1 MFKKFIRRP
10 VLSIVI
16 SLIIVFMGVLS
27 LVKLPVTQFPSISP
41 PKVNITA
48 EYPGANN
55 ELLIKSV
62 VIPLERGLNGVPGM
76 KYMTSDAGN
85 DGEASIQIVFDLG
98 TDPNVAAVN
107 VQNRVSSVVNKLPP
121 LVVREGVK
129 ITREEPNML
138 MYINLYSDDPKAD
151 QKFLFNYADI
161 NVMSELRRVSGVGFA
176 DILGTRE
183 YAMRIWLKPDRL
195 TAYNIS
201 ADEVMESLNQQSLE
215 ASPGKTGESSGKRS
229 QSFEYILKYSGR
241 FNNEKDYGNIILK
254 AKPGGEF
261 VRLKDVADI
270 EFGSSMYDIYST
282 LNGKPSAAITVK
294 QSYGSNAS
302 DVIKNVKTLMKDLE
316 KNNFPKGMHYDI
328 SYDVS
333 RFLDASMEK
342 VIHTLF
348 EAFILVAIVV
358 FLFLGD
364 WRSTLIPALAVPVS
378 LVGTFAVMSAFGI
391 TLNMISLFALVM
403 AIGVVVDDAIVVIE
417 AVHAKMEE
425 KGLSPLKATE
435 EAMHEISGAIIAITL
450 VMASVFI
457 PIAFMSGPVGVFYR
471 QFSITMASAIILSGV
486 VALTLTP
493 ALCALILR
501 NNHGKAKKR
510 TPITIFLDKFN
521 NLFTKGAGRYEK
533 MLNKTVKKKSITLP
547 LLLAFCACT
556 FFLSNSLP
564 SGFIPAE
571 DQGMIYAIIQTPPG
585 STLERTNQI
594 AKELLRE
601 SEDIDGVQSVS
612 SLAGYEILTEGT
624 GSNSGT
630 CLINLKSWEERKESA
645 AEIIEKLEEK
655 AKNIPGANIEFF
667 QPPSIPGYGAAGGFE
682 LRLLDKAGSGD
693 YHKMEQVSND
703 FVKELKKRPE
713 LGSAF
718 TFYSASFPQ
727 YMLKVDNDLAEQKGV
742 TIQSAMDNL
751 STLIGSNYETSFI
764 RFDRPYKVIVQAG
777 PQYRALPTD
786 LLKLYVK
793 NDKEQMVPYSDFM
806 RMEKVYGLSEITRHN
821 MYNSAEVSGTP
832 APGYSSGQ
840 AIKAIQEVADKTLP
854 RGFGI
859 DWAGISKDEVS
870 RGNEAVFIFLVC
882 LGFVYLILAAQYE
895 SFILPLPV
903 ILSLPTGIFGAFLCL
918 KLLGLE
924 NNIYAQVA
932 MVMLIGLLGKNAVLI
947 VEFAVQKKAE
957 EGIPVAQAA
966 IEGAAIRFR
975 PILMTSFAFI
985 AGLIPLVMATG
996 PGAVGNRTIGTAA
1009 AGGMLIGT
1017 IFGLMIIPGLYYIF
1031 GTIAEKSKLAKY
1043 EEENPLT
1050 EQTEPYQH
1058 DNKHEDL

>member
-16 SLIIVFMGVLS
+16 SLIIVFMGILS

-85 DGEASIQIVFDLG
+85 DGEASIQVVFDLG

-201 ADEVMESLNQQSLE
+201 ADEVMEALNEQSLE

-229 QSFEYILKYSGR
+229 QSFEYVLKYPGR
-241 FNNEKDYGNIILK
+241 FNNEKDYGNIILR
-254 AKPGGEF
+254 AKPDGESI
-261 VRLKDVADI
+261 RLKDVADI

-302 DVIKNVKTLMKDLE
+302 DVIKNVKALMADLE
-316 KNNFPKGMHYDI
+316 KNTFPKGMHYDI

-348 EAFILVAIVV
+348 EAFVLVAIVV

-378 LVGTFAVMSAFGI
+378 LIGTFAVMSAFGI

-425 KGLSPLKATE
+425 KNLSPLKATE

-471 QFSITMASAIILSGV
+471 QFSITMASSIILSGV

-493 ALCALILR
+493 ALCALILK
-501 NNHGKAKKR
+501 NNHGKAKKK

-521 NLFTKGAGRYEK
+521 NLFTKGAGKYEG
-533 MLNKTVKKKSITLP
+533 MLKKTVTKKGITLP

-594 AKELLRE
+594 ARELLKE
-601 SEDIDGVQSVS
+601 SEDVDGVKSVS

-727 YMLKVDNDLAEQKGV
+727 YMLRVDNDLAEQKGV
-742 TIQSAMDNL
+742 TIAKAMDNL

-793 NDKEQMVPYSDFM
+793 NDKDQMVPYSDFM
-806 RMEKVYGLSEITRHN
+806 HLEKVYGLSEITRHN

-840 AIKAIQEVADKTLP
+840 AIQAIQEVADKTLP

-882 LGFVYLILAAQYE
+882 LGFVYLILSAQYE

-957 EGIPVAQAA
+957 EGIPVAKAA

-985 AGLIPLVMATG
+985 AGLIPLVIATG
-996 PGAVGNRTIGTAA
+996 PGAIGNRTIGTAA

-1031 GTIAEKSKLAKY
+1031 GTIAEKSRLARY

-1050 EQTEPYQH
+1050 EQTEPYEH
-1058 DNKHEDL
+1058 DGKFED

>member
-16 SLIIVFMGVLS
+16 SLIIVFMGILS

-48 EYPGANN
+48 DYPGANN

-85 DGEASIQIVFDLG
+85 DGEASIQVVFDLG

-201 ADEVMESLNQQSLE
+201 ADEVMEALNDQSLE

-229 QSFEYILKYSGR
+229 QSFEYVLKYPGR
-241 FNNEKDYGNIILK
+241 FNNEKDYGNIILR
-254 AKPGGEF
+254 AKPDGESI
-261 VRLKDVADI
+261 RLKDVADI

-302 DVIKNVKTLMKDLE
+302 DVIKNVKTLMADLE
-316 KNNFPKGMHYDI
+316 KNTFPKGMHYDI

-364 WRSTLIPALAVPVS
+364 WRSTLIPTLAVPVS
-378 LVGTFAVMSAFGI
+378 LVGTFAIMSAFGI

-425 KGLSPLKATE
+425 KNLSPLKATE

-471 QFSITMASAIILSGV
+471 QFSITMASSIILSGV

-493 ALCALILR
+493 ALCALILK
-501 NNHGKAKKR
+501 NNHGKAKKK

-521 NLFTKGAGRYEK
+521 NLFTKGAGKYEGILK
-533 MLNKTVKKKSITLP
+533 KTVTKKGITLP
-547 LLLAFCACT
+547 LLLAFCACI

-594 AKELLRE
+594 ARELLKE
-601 SEDIDGVQSVS
+601 SEDVDGVKSVS

-630 CLINLKSWEERKESA
+630 CLINLKSWDERKESA

-727 YMLKVDNDLAEQKGV
+727 YMLRVDNDLAEQKGV
-742 TIQSAMDNL
+742 TIAKAMDNL

-793 NDKEQMVPYSDFM
+793 NDKDQMVPYSDFM
-806 RMEKVYGLSEITRHN
+806 HLEKVYGLSEITRHN

-840 AIKAIQEVADKTLP
+840 AIQAIQEVADKTLP

-882 LGFVYLILAAQYE
+882 LGFVYLILSAQYE

-957 EGIPVAQAA
+957 EGIPVAKAA

-985 AGLIPLVMATG
+985 AGLIPLVVATG
-996 PGAVGNRTIGTAA
+996 PGAIGNRTIGTAA

-1017 IFGLMIIPGLYYIF
+1017 VFGLMIIPGLYYIF
-1031 GTIAEKSKLAKY
+1031 GTIAEKSRLARY

-1050 EQTEPYQH
+1050 EQTEPYEH
-1058 DNKHEDL
+1058 DGKFED

>member
-16 SLIIVFMGVLS
+16 SLIIVFMGILS

-85 DGEASIQIVFDLG
+85 DGEASIQVVFDLG

-201 ADEVMESLNQQSLE
+201 ADEVMESLNDQSLE

-229 QSFEYILKYSGR
+229 QSFEYVLKYPGR
-241 FNNEKDYGNIILK
+241 FNNEKDYGNIILR
-254 AKPGGEF
+254 AKPDGESI
-261 VRLKDVADI
+261 RLKDVADI

-302 DVIKNVKTLMKDLE
+302 DVIKNVKALMADLE

-425 KGLSPLKATE
+425 KNLSPLKATE

-471 QFSITMASAIILSGV
+471 QFSITMASSIILSGV

-493 ALCALILR
+493 ALCALILK

-521 NLFTKGAGRYEK
+521 NLFTKGAGKYEG
-533 MLNKTVKKKSITLP
+533 MLKKTVTKKGITLP

-601 SEDIDGVQSVS
+601 SEDVDGVKSVS

-630 CLINLKSWEERKESA
+630 CLINLKSWDERKESA

-727 YMLKVDNDLAEQKGV
+727 YMLRVDNDLAEQKGV
-742 TIQSAMDNL
+742 TIAKAMDNL

-793 NDKEQMVPYSDFM
+793 NDKDQMVPYSDFM
-806 RMEKVYGLSEITRHN
+806 HLEKVYGLSEITRHN

-882 LGFVYLILAAQYE
+882 LGFVYLILSAQYE

-957 EGIPVAQAA
+957 EGILVAKAA

-975 PILMTSFAFI
+975 PILMTSFAFV
-985 AGLIPLVMATG
+985 AGLIPLVVATG
-996 PGAVGNRTIGTAA
+996 PGAIGNRTIGTAA

-1031 GTIAEKSKLAKY
+1031 GTIAEKSRLARY

-1050 EQTEPYQH
+1050 EQTEPYEH
-1058 DNKHEDL
+1058 DGKFED

>member
-16 SLIIVFMGVLS
+16 SLIIVFLGILS

-201 ADEVMESLNQQSLE
+201 ADEVMESLNEQSLE

-229 QSFEYILKYSGR
+229 QSFEYVLKYPGR

-254 AKPGGEF
+254 AKSDGES

-425 KGLSPLKATE
+425 KHLSPLKATE

-471 QFSITMASAIILSGV
+471 QFSITMASSIILSGI

-501 NNHGKAKKR
+501 NNHGKAKKK
-510 TPITIFLDKFN
+510 TPISIFLDKFN
-521 NLFTKGAGRYEK
+521 SIFTKGAGKYEK
-533 MLNKTVKKKSITLP
+533 MLNKTVTKKTITLP

-556 FFLSNSLP
+556 YFLSNSLP

-645 AEIIEKLEEK
+645 SEIIEKLEEK

-667 QPPSIPGYGAAGGFE
+667 QPPSVPGYGAAGGFE

-703 FVKELKKRPE
+703 FVKELKKRSE

-727 YMLKVDNDLAEQKGV
+727 YMLRIDNDLAEQKGV
-742 TIQSAMDNL
+742 TIEKAMDNL

-793 NDKEQMVPYSDFM
+793 NDKDQMVPYSDFM
-806 RMEKVYGLSEITRHN
+806 RLEKVYGLSEITRHN

-832 APGYSSGQ
+832 AAGYSSGQ

-882 LGFVYLILAAQYE
+882 LGFVYLILSAQYE

-903 ILSLPTGIFGAFLCL
+903 ILSLPVGIFGAFLCL

-957 EGIPVAQAA
+957 EGIPVAKAA

-975 PILMTSFAFI
+975 PILMTSFAFV
-985 AGLIPLVMATG
+985 AGLIPLVVATG

-1031 GTIAEKSKLAKY
+1031 GTIADKSRLAKY

-1050 EQTEPYQH
+1050 EQTEPYEH
-1058 DNKHEDL
+1058 DGKFED

>member
-16 SLIIVFMGVLS
+16 SLIIVFMGILS

-85 DGEASIQIVFDLG
+85 DGEASIQVVFDLG

-201 ADEVMESLNQQSLE
+201 ADEVMESLNEQSLE

-229 QSFEYILKYSGR
+229 QSFEYVLKYPGR
-241 FNNEKDYGNIILK
+241 FNNEKDYGNIILR
-254 AKPGGEF
+254 AKPDGESI
-261 VRLKDVADI
+261 RLKDVADI

-302 DVIKNVKTLMKDLE
+302 DVIKNVKALMADLE
-316 KNNFPKGMHYDI
+316 KNTFPKGMHYDI

-425 KGLSPLKATE
+425 KNLSPLKATE

-471 QFSITMASAIILSGV
+471 QFSITMASSIILSGV

-493 ALCALILR
+493 ALCALILK
-501 NNHGKAKKR
+501 NNHGKAKKK

-521 NLFTKGAGRYEK
+521 NLFTKGAGKYEG
-533 MLNKTVKKKSITLP
+533 MLKKTVTKKGITLP

-601 SEDIDGVQSVS
+601 SEDVDGVKSVS

-630 CLINLKSWEERKESA
+630 CLINLKSWDERKESA

-727 YMLKVDNDLAEQKGV
+727 YMLRVDNDLAEQKGV
-742 TIQSAMDNL
+742 TIAKAMDNL

-793 NDKEQMVPYSDFM
+793 NDKDQMVPYSDFM
-806 RMEKVYGLSEITRHN
+806 HLEKVYGLSEITRHN

-957 EGIPVAQAA
+957 EGISVAKAA

-985 AGLIPLVMATG
+985 AGLIPLVVATG
-996 PGAVGNRTIGTAA
+996 PGAIGNRTIGTAA

-1017 IFGLMIIPGLYYIF
+1017 VFGLMIIPGLYYIF
-1031 GTIAEKSKLAKY
+1031 GTIADKSRLARY

-1050 EQTEPYQH
+1050 EQTEPYEH
-1058 DNKHEDL
+1058 DGKFED

>member
-16 SLIIVFMGVLS
+16 SLIIVFMGILS

-201 ADEVMESLNQQSLE
+201 ADEVMESLNEQSLE

-229 QSFEYILKYSGR
+229 QSFEYVLKYPGR

-254 AKPGGEF
+254 AKPNGES

-302 DVIKNVKTLMKDLE
+302 DVIKNVKALMKDLE

-425 KGLSPLKATE
+425 KHLSPLKATE

-471 QFSITMASAIILSGV
+471 QFSITMASSIILSGV

-501 NNHGKAKKR
+501 NNHGKPKKK

-521 NLFTKGAGRYEK
+521 NIFTKGAGKYEK
-533 MLNKTVKKKSITLP
+533 LLNKTVTKKTITLP

-594 AKELLRE
+594 ARELLRE

-667 QPPSIPGYGAAGGFE
+667 QPPSVPGYGAAGGFE

-727 YMLKVDNDLAEQKGV
+727 YMLKIDNDLAEQKGV
-742 TIQSAMDNL
+742 TIEKAMDNL

-793 NDKEQMVPYSDFM
+793 NDKDQMVPYSDFM
-806 RMEKVYGLSEITRHN
+806 RLEKVYGLSEITRHN

-882 LGFVYLILAAQYE
+882 LGFVYLILSAQYE

-903 ILSLPTGIFGAFLCL
+903 ILSLPVGIFGAFLCL

-957 EGIPVAQAA
+957 EGIPVAKAA

-985 AGLIPLVMATG
+985 AGLIPLVIATG

-1031 GTIAEKSKLAKY
+1031 GTIADKSRLARY

-1050 EQTEPYQH
+1050 EQTEPYEH
-1058 DNKHEDL
+1058 DGKFED

>member
-16 SLIIVFMGVLS
+16 SLIIVFMGILS

-85 DGEASIQIVFDLG
+85 DGEASIQVVFDLG

-201 ADEVMESLNQQSLE
+201 ADEVMEALNEQSLE

-229 QSFEYILKYSGR
+229 QSFEYVLKYPGR
-241 FNNEKDYGNIILK
+241 FNNEKDYGNIILR
-254 AKPGGEF
+254 AKPDGESI
-261 VRLKDVADI
+261 RLKDVADI

-302 DVIKNVKTLMKDLE
+302 DVIKNVKALMADLE
-316 KNNFPKGMHYDI
+316 KNTFPKGMHYDI

-378 LVGTFAVMSAFGI
+378 LIGTFAVMSAFGI

-425 KGLSPLKATE
+425 KNLSPLKATE

-471 QFSITMASAIILSGV
+471 QFSITMASSIILSGV

-493 ALCALILR
+493 ALCALILK
-501 NNHGKAKKR
+501 NNHGKAKKK
-510 TPITIFLDKFN
+510 TPVTLFLDKFN
-521 NLFTKGAGRYEK
+521 NLFTKGAGKYEG
-533 MLNKTVKKKSITLP
+533 MLKKTVTKKGITLP

-594 AKELLRE
+594 ARELLRE
-601 SEDIDGVQSVS
+601 SEDVDGVKSVS

-630 CLINLKSWEERKESA
+630 CLINLKSWDERKESA

-727 YMLKVDNDLAEQKGV
+727 YMLRVDNDLAEQKGV
-742 TIQSAMDNL
+742 TIAKAMDNL

-793 NDKEQMVPYSDFM
+793 NDKDQMVPYSDFM
-806 RMEKVYGLSEITRHN
+806 RLEKVYGLSEITRHN

-882 LGFVYLILAAQYE
+882 LGFVYLILSAQYE

-957 EGIPVAQAA
+957 EGIPVAKAA

-985 AGLIPLVMATG
+985 AGLIPLVIATG
-996 PGAVGNRTIGTAA
+996 PGAIGNRTIGTAA

-1031 GTIAEKSKLAKY
+1031 GTIAEKSRLARY

-1050 EQTEPYQH
+1050 EQTEPYEH
-1058 DNKHEDL
+1058 DGKFED

>member
-27 LVKLPVTQFPSISP
+27 LLKLPVTQFPSISP

-85 DGEASIQIVFDLG
+85 DGEASIQVVFDLG

-161 NVMSELRRVSGVGFA
+161 NVMSELKRVSGVGFA

-195 TAYNIS
+195 TAYSIS
-201 ADEVMESLNQQSLE
+201 ADEVMDALNQQSLE

-229 QSFEYILKYSGR
+229 QSFEYILKYPGR
-241 FNNEKDYGNIILK
+241 YNNEKDYGNIILK
-254 AKPGGEF
+254 AKSNGEF
-261 VRLKDVADI
+261 IRLKDVADI

-302 DVIKNVKTLMKDLE
+302 DVIKNVKSLMEDLQ
-316 KNNFPKGMHYDI
+316 KTTFPKGMHYDI

-333 RFLDASMEK
+333 RFLDASIEK
-342 VIHTLF
+342 VVHTLF

-364 WRSTLIPALAVPVS
+364 WRSTLIPAIAVPVS
-378 LVGTFAVMSAFGI
+378 LIGTFAVMSAFGI

-425 KGLSPLKATE
+425 KHLSPLKATE

-493 ALCALILR
+493 ALCALILK

-521 NLFTKGAGRYEK
+521 NLFTRGAGKYEK
-533 MLNKTVKKKSITLP
+533 MLNKTVKKKTFTLP

-594 AKELLRE
+594 ARELLKE

-612 SLAGYEILTEGT
+612 SLAGYEILSEGT

-630 CLINLKSWEERKESA
+630 CLINLKSWEDRKESA
-645 AEIIEKLEEK
+645 GEIIEKLEEK

-667 QPPSIPGYGAAGGFE
+667 QPPSVPGYGAAGGFE

-727 YMLKVDNDLAEQKGV
+727 YMLKIDNDLAEQKGV
-742 TIQSAMDNL
+742 TIENAMDNL

-793 NDKEQMVPYSDFM
+793 NDKGEMVPYSDFM
-806 RMEKVYGLSEITRHN
+806 HLEKVYGLSEMTRHN
-821 MYNSAEVSGTP
+821 MYNSAQVSGTP

-840 AIKAIQEVADKTLP
+840 AIAAIKEVADKTLP

-859 DWAGISKDEVS
+859 DWAGISKDEVN
-870 RGNEAVFIFLVC
+870 RGNEAIFIFLVC

-985 AGLIPLVMATG
+985 AGLIPLVLATG
-996 PGAVGNRTIGTAA
+996 PGAIGNRTIGTAA

-1017 IFGLMIIPGLYYIF
+1017 VFGLMIIPGLYYIF
-1031 GTIAEKSKLAKY
+1031 GTIAEKSKLARY

-1058 DNKHEDL
+1058 DDKHEDL

>member
-16 SLIIVFMGVLS
+16 SLIIVFLGILS

-62 VIPLERGLNGVPGM
+62 IIPLERGLNGVPGM
-76 KYMTSDAGN
+76 KYMSSNAGN
-85 DGEASIQIVFDLG
+85 DGEAAIQIVFDLG

-161 NVMSELRRVSGVGFA
+161 NVMSELRRIGGVGFA

-201 ADEVMESLNQQSLE
+201 ADEVMEALNEQSLE
-215 ASPGKTGESSGKRS
+215 ASPGKTGESSGKRA
-229 QSFEYILKYSGR
+229 QSFEYVLKYPGR

-254 AKPGGEF
+254 ARPDGES

-302 DVIKNVKTLMKDLE
+302 DVIKNVKALMADLE
-316 KNNFPKGMHYDI
+316 KNTFPKGMHYEI

-378 LVGTFAVMSAFGI
+378 LIGTFAVMSAFGI
-391 TLNMISLFALVM
+391 TLNMISLFALVL
-403 AIGVVVDDAIVVIE
+403 AIGVVVDDAIVVTE

-425 KGLSPLKATE
+425 KNLSPLKATE

-450 VMASVFI
+450 VMAAVFI

-471 QFSITMASAIILSGV
+471 QFSITMASSIMLSGI

-493 ALCALILR
+493 ALCALILK
-501 NNHGKAKKR
+501 NNHGKAKKK
-510 TPITIFLDKFN
+510 TPVTIFLDKFN
-521 NLFTKGAGRYEK
+521 NIFTRGAGKYEK
-533 MLNKTVKKKSITLP
+533 TLNKTVTKKMITLP

-556 FFLSNSLP
+556 YLLSNSLP
-564 SGFIPAE
+564 SGFIPSE
-571 DQGMIYAIIQTPPG
+571 DQGMIYAIIQTPPDLHW
-585 STLERTNQI
+585 SVQI
-594 AKELLRE
+594 
-601 SEDIDGVQSVS
+601 
-612 SLAGYEILTEGT
+612 
-624 GSNSGT
+624 
-630 CLINLKSWEERKESA
+630 
-645 AEIIEKLEEK
+645 
-655 AKNIPGANIEFF
+655 
-667 QPPSIPGYGAAGGFE
+667 
-682 LRLLDKAGSGD
+682 RL
-693 YHKMEQVSND
+693 
-703 FVKELKKRPE
+703 
-713 LGSAF
+713 
-718 TFYSASFPQ
+718 
-727 YMLKVDNDLAEQKGV
+727 
-742 TIQSAMDNL
+742 
-751 STLIGSNYETSFI
+751 
-764 RFDRPYKVIVQAG
+764 
-777 PQYRALPTD
+777 
-786 LLKLYVK
+786 
-793 NDKEQMVPYSDFM
+793 
-806 RMEKVYGLSEITRHN
+806 
-821 MYNSAEVSGTP
+821 
-832 APGYSSGQ
+832 
-840 AIKAIQEVADKTLP
+840 QE
-854 RGFGI
+854 
-859 DWAGISKDEVS
+859 
-870 RGNEAVFIFLVC
+870 NC
-882 LGFVYLILAAQYE
+882 
-895 SFILPLPV
+895 
-903 ILSLPTGIFGAFLCL
+903 
-918 KLLGLE
+918 
-924 NNIYAQVA
+924 
-932 MVMLIGLLGKNAVLI
+932 
-947 VEFAVQKKAE
+947 
-957 EGIPVAQAA
+957 
-966 IEGAAIRFR
+966 
-975 PILMTSFAFI
+975 
-985 AGLIPLVMATG
+985 
-996 PGAVGNRTIGTAA
+996 
-1009 AGGMLIGT
+1009 
-1017 IFGLMIIPGLYYIF
+1017 
-1031 GTIAEKSKLAKY
+1031 
-1043 EEENPLT
+1043 
-1050 EQTEPYQH
+1050 
-1058 DNKHEDL
+1058 

>member
-16 SLIIVFMGVLS
+16 SLIIVFMGILS

-85 DGEASIQIVFDLG
+85 DGEASIQVVFDLG

-161 NVMSELRRVSGVGFA
+161 NVMSELKRVSGVGFA

-195 TAYNIS
+195 TAYSIS
-201 ADEVMESLNQQSLE
+201 ADEVMEALNQQSLE

-229 QSFEYILKYSGR
+229 QSFEYILKYPGR

-254 AKPGGEF
+254 AKPDGEF
-261 VRLKDVADI
+261 IRLKDVADI

-302 DVIKNVKTLMKDLE
+302 DVIKNVKSLMEELQKTT
-316 KNNFPKGMHYDI
+316 FPKGMHYDI

-333 RFLDASMEK
+333 RFLDASIEK

-364 WRSTLIPALAVPVS
+364 WRSTLIPAIAVPVS
-378 LVGTFAVMSAFGI
+378 LIGTFAVMSAFGI

-425 KGLSPLKATE
+425 KHLSPLKATE
-435 EAMHEISGAIIAITL
+435 EAMHEISGAIVAITL

-493 ALCALILR
+493 ALCALILK
-501 NNHGKAKKR
+501 NNHGKAKRR

-521 NLFTKGAGRYEK
+521 NLFTKGAGKYEK
-533 MLNKTVKKKSITLP
+533 MLNKTVTKKTVTLP

-630 CLINLKSWEERKESA
+630 CLINLKSWEDRKESA

-693 YHKMEQVSND
+693 YQKMEKVSND

-727 YMLKVDNDLAEQKGV
+727 YMLRVDNDLAEQKGV
-742 TIQSAMDNL
+742 TIENAMDNL

-793 NDKEQMVPYSDFM
+793 NDKDQMVPYSDFM
-806 RMEKVYGLSEITRHN
+806 HLEKVYGLSEITRHN
-821 MYNSAEVSGTP
+821 MYNSSEVSGTP

-840 AIKAIQEVADKTLP
+840 AIAAIKEVADKTLP

-870 RGNEAVFIFLVC
+870 RGNEAIFIFLVC
-882 LGFVYLILAAQYE
+882 LGFVYLILSAQYE

-1058 DNKHEDL
+1058 DDKHEDL

>member
-85 DGEASIQIVFDLG
+85 DGEASIQVVFDLG

-201 ADEVMESLNQQSLE
+201 ADEVMEALNEQSLE

-229 QSFEYILKYSGR
+229 QSFEYVLKYPGR
-241 FNNEKDYGNIILK
+241 FNNEKDYGNIILR
-254 AKPGGEF
+254 AKPDGESI
-261 VRLKDVADI
+261 RLKDVADI

-302 DVIKNVKTLMKDLE
+302 DVIKNVKALMADLE
-316 KNNFPKGMHYDI
+316 KNTFPKGMHYDI

-425 KGLSPLKATE
+425 KNLSPLKATE

-471 QFSITMASAIILSGV
+471 QFSITMASSIILSGV

-493 ALCALILR
+493 ALCALILK
-501 NNHGKAKKR
+501 NNHGKAKKK

-521 NLFTKGAGRYEK
+521 NLFTKGAGKYEG
-533 MLNKTVKKKSITLP
+533 MLKKTVTKKGITLP

-594 AKELLRE
+594 ARELLRE
-601 SEDIDGVQSVS
+601 SEDVDGVKSVS

-630 CLINLKSWEERKESA
+630 CLINLKSWDERKESA

-727 YMLKVDNDLAEQKGV
+727 YMLRVDNDLAEQKGV
-742 TIQSAMDNL
+742 TIAKAMDNL

-793 NDKEQMVPYSDFM
+793 NDKDQMVPYSDFM
-806 RMEKVYGLSEITRHN
+806 HLEKVYGLSEITRHN

-882 LGFVYLILAAQYE
+882 LGFVYLILSAQYE

-957 EGIPVAQAA
+957 EGIPVAKAA

-985 AGLIPLVMATG
+985 AGLIPLVVATG
-996 PGAVGNRTIGTAA
+996 PGAIGNRTIGTAA

-1017 IFGLMIIPGLYYIF
+1017 VFGLMIIPGLYYIF
-1031 GTIAEKSKLAKY
+1031 GTIAEKSRLARY

-1050 EQTEPYQH
+1050 EQTEPYEH
-1058 DNKHEDL
+1058 DGKFED

>member
-16 SLIIVFMGVLS
+16 SLIIVFLGILS

-76 KYMTSDAGN
+76 KYMTSNAGN
-85 DGEASIQIVFDLG
+85 DGEAAIQVVFDLG

-195 TAYNIS
+195 TAYSIS
-201 ADEVMESLNQQSLE
+201 ADEVMEALNEQSLE
-215 ASPGKTGESSGKRS
+215 ASPGKTGESSGKRA
-229 QSFEYILKYSGR
+229 QSFEYVLKYPGR
-241 FNNEKDYGNIILK
+241 YNNEKDYGNIILK
-254 AKPGGEF
+254 AKPNGESI
-261 VRLKDVADI
+261 RLKDVADI

-302 DVIKNVKTLMKDLE
+302 DVIKNVKALMSNLE
-316 KNNFPKGMHYDI
+316 KNSFPKGMHYEI

-348 EAFILVAIVV
+348 EAFVLVAIVV

-425 KGLSPLKATE
+425 KNLSPLKATE

-471 QFSITMASAIILSGV
+471 QFSITMASSIILSGV

-493 ALCALILR
+493 ALCALILK
-501 NNHGKAKKR
+501 NNHGKAKKK

-533 MLNKTVKKKSITLP
+533 MLNKTVTKKMFTLP
-547 LLLAFCACT
+547 LLLAFCAGT
-556 FFLSNSLP
+556 YFLSNSIP

-594 AKELLRE
+594 AKELLKE
-601 SEDIDGVQSVS
+601 SEGIDGVQSVS

-630 CLINLKSWEERKESA
+630 CLINLKSWDERKESA
-645 AEIIEKLEEK
+645 TEIIEKLEEK

-667 QPPSIPGYGAAGGFE
+667 QPPSVPGYGAAGGFE

-727 YMLKVDNDLAEQKGV
+727 YMLRIDNDLAEQKGV
-742 TIQSAMDNL
+742 TIEKAMDNL

-793 NDKEQMVPYSDFM
+793 NDKDQMVPYSDFM
-806 RMEKVYGLSEITRHN
+806 RLEKVYGLSEMTRHN
-821 MYNSAEVSGTP
+821 MYNSAQVSGTP

-840 AIKAIQEVADKTLP
+840 AIQAIQEVADKTLP

-870 RGNEAVFIFLVC
+870 RGNEAVFVFLVC
-882 LGFVYLILAAQYE
+882 LGFVYLILSAQYE

-903 ILSLPTGIFGAFLCL
+903 IFSLPVGIFGAFLCL

-957 EGIPVAQAA
+957 EGIPVMQAA

-985 AGLIPLVMATG
+985 AGLIPLVIATG

-1050 EQTEPYQH
+1050 EQTEPYEH
-1058 DNKHEDL
+1058 DGKFED